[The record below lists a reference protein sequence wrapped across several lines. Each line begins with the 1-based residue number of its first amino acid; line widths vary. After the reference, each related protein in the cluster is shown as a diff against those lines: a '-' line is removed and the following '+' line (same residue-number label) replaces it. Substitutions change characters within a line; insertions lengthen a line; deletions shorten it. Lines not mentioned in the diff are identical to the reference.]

1 MIELLK
7 EMLEIIVNIWTDKEI
22 TDEQR
27 SDILE
32 AILHNSEERG

>member
-27 SDILE
+27 ADALE

>member
-7 EMLEIIVNIWTDKEI
+7 EMLEIIVNIWSDKDL

-27 SDILE
+27 KDVIDGMLQ
-32 AILHNSEERG
+32 

>member
-7 EMLEIIVNIWTDKEI
+7 EMLEIIYNVWNDKDL

-27 SDILE
+27 KDIIDGMLQ
-32 AILHNSEERG
+32 